1 MTAEPPLTSPGLA
14 PLPIEE
20 FSIVELR
27 RGVARRWSW
36 LLLAPVLAALLGA
49 AAAAVWP
56 KTWTATTTFVPEQ
69 ALGSN
74 SAGILG
80 ALGGLGSLL
89 GDAGGG
95 ASALARLKDG
105 PSTEF
110 FADVLTSTE
119 LLSETLRTPFRDPET
134 PAVQRPLLD
143 LIDVSGATPE
153 RRFGN
158 GLRKLERKILV
169 NISRK
174 SSIVNLSVTLR
185 DPALS
190 AAVANRMLAL
200 LNRFNLERRQRSST
214 EQRRFAE
221 NRLATARIELD
232 SAERSKQAF
241 LESNRNYYES
251 PRLMAVF
258 DQLDRSLIVK
268 EGILIGLTK
277 TYEESRIAEVRDT
290 PLLTVVDVATPP
302 DRPVQR
308 PLLWGGIASG
318 AGAILGLVGVVFAAL
333 SDRQALTPRVRHGA
347 PGDSAIRAVS

>member
-1 MTAEPPLTSPGLA
+1 MTAEPPLTSPGLT

-27 RGVARRWSW
+27 RGVARRWRW
-36 LLLAPVLAALLGA
+36 LLLAPVLAASLGA
-49 AAAAVWP
+49 IAAALWP

-74 SAGILG
+74 NAGILG

-95 ASALARLKDG
+95 ASALSKLKDG

-143 LIDVSGATPE
+143 LIDVSGSTPE

-158 GLRKLERKILV
+158 GLRKLERKVLV

-185 DPALS
+185 DPFLS
-190 AAVANRMLAL
+190 AAVANRMLGL

-221 NRLATARIELD
+221 MRLATARVELD
-232 SAERSKQAF
+232 SAERLKQAF
-241 LESNRNYYES
+241 LESNRNYYAS
-251 PRLMAVF
+251 PRLMAMF

-302 DRPVQR
+302 DRPLQR
-308 PLLWGGIASG
+308 PLLWGGIASA
-318 AGAILGLVGVVFAAL
+318 AGAILGLMGVVFAAL
-333 SDRQALTPRVRHGA
+333 SDRQEAAQPVRLGA
-347 PGDSAIRAVS
+347 PGDTAIRAVS

>member
-1 MTAEPPLTSPGLA
+1 MTPEPPLTSPSLTT
-14 PLPIEE
+14 LPVEE

-27 RGVARRWSW
+27 RGMARRWRW
-36 LLLAPVLAALLGA
+36 LVMAPVMAALIGA
-49 AAAAVWP
+49 AAAWAWP

-74 SAGILG
+74 NASILG
-80 ALGGLGSLL
+80 ALGGIGSLL
-89 GDAGGG
+89 GDAGG
-95 ASALARLKDG
+95 ASALAKLKDG

-119 LLSETLRTPFRDPET
+119 LLSATLRTPFLDSHS
-134 PAVQRPLLD
+134 ASAARPLLD
-143 LIDVSGATPE
+143 ILDVGGATPQ

-158 GLRKLERKILV
+158 ALRKLHRKVLV
-169 NISRK
+169 VVSRR
-174 SSIVNLSVTLR
+174 SSIVNLSVTLG
-185 DPALS
+185 DPELS

-214 EQRRFAE
+214 EQRRFSE
-221 NRLATARIELD
+221 TRLATARIELD
-232 SAERSKQAF
+232 SAERAKQAF
-241 LESNRNYYES
+241 LDSNRNYYES
-251 PRLMAVF
+251 PRLMAMF
-258 DQLDRSLIVK
+258 DQLDRFVSVK

-308 PLLWGGIASG
+308 PLLWGGYACG
-318 AGAILGLVGVVFAAL
+318 AGALLGLVGVLLAAL
-333 SDRQALTPRVRHGA
+333 SDRRESIPHKRFVSADGPIRVA
-347 PGDSAIRAVS
+347 S

>member
-1 MTAEPPLTSPGLA
+1 MTPEPPLTSPSLTT
-14 PLPIEE
+14 LPVEE

-27 RGVARRWSW
+27 RGMARRWRW
-36 LLLAPVLAALLGA
+36 LVMAPVMAALIGA
-49 AAAAVWP
+49 AAAWAWP

-74 SAGILG
+74 NASILG
-80 ALGGLGSLL
+80 ALGGIGSLL
-89 GDAGGG
+89 GDAGG
-95 ASALARLKDG
+95 ASALAKLKDG

-119 LLSETLRTPFRDPET
+119 LLSATLRTPFLDSHS
-134 PAVQRPLLD
+134 ASAARPLLD
-143 LIDVSGATPE
+143 ILDVSGATPQ

-158 GLRKLERKILV
+158 ALRKLHRKVLV
-169 NISRK
+169 VVSRR
-174 SSIVNLSVTLR
+174 SSIVNLSVTLG
-185 DPALS
+185 DPELS

-214 EQRRFAE
+214 EQRRFSE
-221 NRLATARIELD
+221 TRLATARIELD
-232 SAERSKQAF
+232 SAERAKQAF
-241 LESNRNYYES
+241 LDSNRNYYES
-251 PRLMAVF
+251 PRLMAMF
-258 DQLDRSLIVK
+258 DQLDRFVSVK

-308 PLLWGGIASG
+308 PLLWGGYACG
-318 AGAILGLVGVVFAAL
+318 AGALLGLVGVLLAAL
-333 SDRQALTPRVRHGA
+333 SDRRESIPHKRFVSADGPIRVA
-347 PGDSAIRAVS
+347 S

>member
-1 MTAEPPLTSPGLA
+1 MTPEPPLTSPSQSA
-14 PLPIEE
+14 LPVEE

-27 RGVARRWSW
+27 RGLARRWRW
-36 LLLAPVLAALLGA
+36 LLLAPALAALVGAGA
-49 AAAAVWP
+49 AWAWP

-74 SAGILG
+74 NASILG

-95 ASALARLKDG
+95 ASALSRLKDG

-119 LLSETLRTPFRDPET
+119 LLSATLRTPFPDPDST
-134 PAVQRPLLD
+134 APQRPLLD
-143 LIDVSGATPE
+143 ILDVSGSTPE

-158 GLRKLERKILV
+158 GLRKLQRKVLV
-169 NISRK
+169 VISRK
-174 SSIVNLSVTLR
+174 SSIVNLSVTLS
-185 DPALS
+185 DPVLS

-221 NRLATARIELD
+221 GRLSTARAELD
-232 SAERSKQAF
+232 SSERAKQEF
-241 LESNRNYYES
+241 LDSNRNYYAS
-251 PRLMAVF
+251 PRLISRFEQLERAV
-258 DQLDRSLIVK
+258 SVK

-290 PLLTVVDVATPP
+290 PLLTVVDAATPP

-308 PLLWGGIASG
+308 PLLWGGYACG
-318 AGAILGLVGVVFAAL
+318 AGALLGFIGVLLAAL
-333 SDRQALTPRVRHGA
+333 SDRRESFPHQRFISADGPIRVA
-347 PGDSAIRAVS
+347 S

>member
-1 MTAEPPLTSPGLA
+1 MTPEPPLTSPSLTT
-14 PLPIEE
+14 LPVEE

-27 RGVARRWSW
+27 RGMARRWRW
-36 LLLAPVLAALLGA
+36 LVMAPVMAALIGA
-49 AAAAVWP
+49 AAAWAWP

-74 SAGILG
+74 NASILG
-80 ALGGLGSLL
+80 ALGGIGSLL
-89 GDAGGG
+89 GDAGG
-95 ASALARLKDG
+95 ASALAKLKDG

-119 LLSETLRTPFRDPET
+119 LLSATLRTPFLDSHS
-134 PAVQRPLLD
+134 ASAARPLLD
-143 LIDVSGATPE
+143 ILDVSGATPQ

-158 GLRKLERKILV
+158 ALRKLHRKVLV
-169 NISRK
+169 VVSRR
-174 SSIVNLSVTLR
+174 SSIVNLSVTLG
-185 DPALS
+185 DPELS

-214 EQRRFAE
+214 EQRRFSE
-221 NRLATARIELD
+221 SRLATARIELD
-232 SAERSKQAF
+232 SAERAKQAF
-241 LESNRNYYES
+241 LDSNRNYYES
-251 PRLMAVF
+251 PRLMAMF
-258 DQLDRSLIVK
+258 DQLDRFVSVK

-308 PLLWGGIASG
+308 PLLWGGYACG
-318 AGAILGLVGVVFAAL
+318 AGALLGLVGVLLAAL
-333 SDRQALTPRVRHGA
+333 SDRRESIPHKRFVSADGPIRVA
-347 PGDSAIRAVS
+347 S

>member
-1 MTAEPPLTSPGLA
+1 MTPELTNATASQS

-27 RGVARRWSW
+27 RGIVRRWSW
-36 LLLAPVLAALLGA
+36 LLLIPLLAAGLGA
-49 AAAAVWP
+49 GAALVWP

-74 SAGILG
+74 NTSILG
-80 ALGGLGSLL
+80 AIGGLGSLL
-89 GDAGGG
+89 GEAGG

-119 LLSETLRTPFRDPET
+119 LLTETLKTRFPDPAAPGVST
-134 PAVQRPLLD
+134 PLLE
-143 LIDVSGATPE
+143 LIDVTGPTPE
-153 RRFGN
+153 RLFGN
-158 GLRKLERKILV
+158 GLRKFKRRVLV
-169 NISRK
+169 LVSRK
-174 SSIVNLSVTLR
+174 SSIVNLSVTLG

-190 AAVANRMLAL
+190 AAVANRMLEL

-221 NRLATARIELD
+221 LRLGTAAAELD
-232 SAERSKQAF
+232 LAERGKQAF
-241 LESNRNYYES
+241 LDANRNYYEA
-251 PRLMAVF
+251 PRLMAMF
-258 DQLDRSLIVK
+258 EQLDRVVRVK

-277 TYEESRIAEVRDT
+277 TFEESRVAEVRDT

-302 DRPVQR
+302 DRPLQR
-308 PLLWGGIASG
+308 PVLWGGIACA
-318 AGAILGLVGVVFAAL
+318 AGLILGFFTVVLVAM
-333 SDRQALTPRVRHGA
+333 SDRREATPGPRIAA
-347 PGDSAIRAVS
+347 PDAAIRVVS

>member
-1 MTAEPPLTSPGLA
+1 MTPEPPLTSPSLTT
-14 PLPIEE
+14 LPVEE

-27 RGVARRWSW
+27 RGMARRWRW
-36 LLLAPVLAALLGA
+36 LVMAPVMAALIGA
-49 AAAAVWP
+49 AAAWAWP

-74 SAGILG
+74 NASILG
-80 ALGGLGSLL
+80 ALGGIGSLL
-89 GDAGGG
+89 GDAGG
-95 ASALARLKDG
+95 ASALAKLKDG

-119 LLSETLRTPFRDPET
+119 LLSATLRTPFLDSHS
-134 PAVQRPLLD
+134 ASAARPLLD
-143 LIDVSGATPE
+143 ILDVSGATPQ

-158 GLRKLERKILV
+158 ALRKLHRKVLV
-169 NISRK
+169 VVSRR
-174 SSIVNLSVTLR
+174 SSIVNLSVTLG
-185 DPALS
+185 DPELS

-214 EQRRFAE
+214 EQRRFSE
-221 NRLATARIELD
+221 TRLATARIELD
-232 SAERSKQAF
+232 SAERAKQAF
-241 LESNRNYYES
+241 LDSNRNYYES
-251 PRLMAVF
+251 PRLMAMF
-258 DQLDRSLIVK
+258 DQLDRFVSVK

-308 PLLWGGIASG
+308 PLLWGGYACG
-318 AGAILGLVGVVFAAL
+318 AGALLGLVGVLLAAL
-333 SDRQALTPRVRHGA
+333 SDRRESLPHKRFVSADGPIRVA
-347 PGDSAIRAVS
+347 S

>member
-1 MTAEPPLTSPGLA
+1 MTPEPPLTSPSLTT
-14 PLPIEE
+14 LPVEE

-27 RGVARRWSW
+27 RGMARRWRW
-36 LLLAPVLAALLGA
+36 LVMAPVMAALLGA
-49 AAAAVWP
+49 GTAWVWP

-74 SAGILG
+74 NASILG
-80 ALGGLGSLL
+80 ALGGIGSLL
-89 GDAGGG
+89 GDAGG
-95 ASALARLKDG
+95 ASALAKLKDG

-119 LLSETLRTPFRDPET
+119 LLSATLRTPFLDSHS
-134 PAVQRPLLD
+134 ASAARPLLD
-143 LIDVSGATPE
+143 ILDVSGATPQ

-158 GLRKLERKILV
+158 ALRKLHRKVLV
-169 NISRK
+169 VVSRR
-174 SSIVNLSVTLR
+174 SSIVNLSVTLG
-185 DPALS
+185 DPELS

-214 EQRRFAE
+214 EQRRFSE
-221 NRLATARIELD
+221 TRLATARIELD
-232 SAERSKQAF
+232 SAERAKQAF
-241 LESNRNYYES
+241 LDSNRNYYES
-251 PRLMAVF
+251 PRLMAMF
-258 DQLDRSLIVK
+258 DQLDRFVSVK

-308 PLLWGGIASG
+308 PLLWGGYACG
-318 AGAILGLVGVVFAAL
+318 AGALLGLVGVLLAAL
-333 SDRQALTPRVRHGA
+333 SDRRESIPHKRFVSADGPIRVA
-347 PGDSAIRAVS
+347 S

>member
-1 MTAEPPLTSPGLA
+1 MTPEPPLTSPSLTT
-14 PLPIEE
+14 LPVEE

-27 RGVARRWSW
+27 RGMARRWRW
-36 LLLAPVLAALLGA
+36 LVMAPVMAALIGA
-49 AAAAVWP
+49 AAAWVWP

-74 SAGILG
+74 NASILG
-80 ALGGLGSLL
+80 ALGGIGSLL
-89 GDAGGG
+89 GDAGG
-95 ASALARLKDG
+95 ASALAKLKDG

-119 LLSETLRTPFRDPET
+119 LLSATLRTPFLDSHS
-134 PAVQRPLLD
+134 ASAARPLLD
-143 LIDVSGATPE
+143 ILDVSGATPQ

-158 GLRKLERKILV
+158 ALRKLHRKVLV
-169 NISRK
+169 VVSRR
-174 SSIVNLSVTLR
+174 SSIVNLSVTLG
-185 DPALS
+185 DPELS

-214 EQRRFAE
+214 EQRRFSE
-221 NRLATARIELD
+221 TRLATARIELD
-232 SAERSKQAF
+232 SAERAKQAF
-241 LESNRNYYES
+241 LDSNRNYYES
-251 PRLMAVF
+251 PRLMAMF
-258 DQLDRSLIVK
+258 DQLDRFVSVK

-308 PLLWGGIASG
+308 PLLWGGYACG
-318 AGAILGLVGVVFAAL
+318 AGALLGLVGVLLAAL
-333 SDRQALTPRVRHGA
+333 SDRRESIPHKRFVSADGPIRVA
-347 PGDSAIRAVS
+347 S

>member
-1 MTAEPPLTSPGLA
+1 VTPEPPLTSPSQSA
-14 PLPIEE
+14 LPVEE

-27 RGVARRWSW
+27 RGVARRWRW
-36 LLLAPVLAALLGA
+36 LLLAPALATLVGAGA
-49 AAAAVWP
+49 AWLWP

-74 SAGILG
+74 NASILG

-95 ASALARLKDG
+95 ASALSKLKDG

-110 FADVLTSTE
+110 FADVLTSSE
-119 LLSETLRTPFRDPET
+119 LLSATLRTPFPDPDSAAT
-134 PAVQRPLLD
+134 QRPLLD
-143 LIDVSGATPE
+143 ILDVSGSTPE

-158 GLRKLERKILV
+158 ALRKLQRKVLV
-169 NISRK
+169 VISRK

-185 DPALS
+185 DPLLS

-221 NRLATARIELD
+221 GRLSTARVELD
-232 SAERSKQAF
+232 SSEKAKQAF
-241 LESNRNYYES
+241 LDSNRNYYES
-251 PRLMAVF
+251 PRLMAMF
-258 DQLDRSLIVK
+258 DQLDRAVSVK

-290 PLLTVVDVATPP
+290 PLLTVVDAATPP

-308 PLLWGGIASG
+308 PLLWGGYACG
-318 AGAILGLVGVVFAAL
+318 AGALLGLIGVLLAAL
-333 SDRQALTPRVRHGA
+333 SDRRESFPQQRLISADGPIRVA
-347 PGDSAIRAVS
+347 S